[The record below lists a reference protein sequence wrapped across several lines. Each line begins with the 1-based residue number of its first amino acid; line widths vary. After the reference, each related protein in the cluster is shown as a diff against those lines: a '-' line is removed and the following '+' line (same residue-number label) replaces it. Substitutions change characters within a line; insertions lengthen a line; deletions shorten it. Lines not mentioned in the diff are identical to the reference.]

1 MERLDKFLCDS
12 GVGTRSQVKPIIKSG
27 RVTLDGVAVRDP
39 SAKFDPQKQTL
50 CLDGEPLG
58 GKRRIVVMLNKP
70 AGFVT
75 ATEDKTERTVMELLP
90 KQMRCMDL
98 KPVGRLDKATEGL
111 LLLTND
117 GDLLHRLISPKKEVP
132 KIYYAK
138 HEGTATEKDV
148 VAFEDLYKSS
158 YLKTEYVNAVGN
170 YFKKPGYTACEYM
183 MIICAADVAE
193 KERFTTRQY
202 VDLLRYCLPV
212 AEKCT
217 SLECRCVFFA
227 AGGDWHIA
235 MLDNKTQPVFDHGLR
250 VAGNYNLE
258 TMWEKLRK

>member
-1 MERLDKFLCDS
+1 MEYITKKELLEKTDISYGQLYRWKRMGLIPESWFIKRPASTGQETVLPYKKITARIEEIQTLMERFTLEDIVPMLTSD
-12 GVGTRSQVKPIIKSG
+12 VK
-27 RVTLDGVAVRDP
+27 
-39 SAKFDPQKQTL
+39 
-50 CLDGEPLG
+50 
-58 GKRRIVVMLNKP
+58 
-70 AGFVT
+70 
-75 ATEDKTERTVMELLP
+75 
-90 KQMRCMDL
+90 
-98 KPVGRLDKATEGL
+98 
-111 LLLTND
+111 
-117 GDLLHRLISPKKEVP
+117 
-132 KIYYAK
+132 
-138 HEGTATEKDV
+138 KDV

-193 KERFTTRQY
+193 KERVTTRQY